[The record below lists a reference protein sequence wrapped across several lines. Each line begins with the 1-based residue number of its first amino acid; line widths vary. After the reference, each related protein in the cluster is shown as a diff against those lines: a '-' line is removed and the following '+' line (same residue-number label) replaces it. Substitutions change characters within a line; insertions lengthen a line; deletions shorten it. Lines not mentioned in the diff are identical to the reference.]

1 MYEDA
6 IAFFYDCLGGEKIG
20 GVWLPGLRAPKPFK
34 VRERYSSVPA
44 HQVSTSH
51 VSRQTHAVDCRVQ
64 AKKDKKKVLD
74 VVLNEIAI
82 IAEIERMG
90 QGLIKSITVHQK

>member
-1 MYEDA
+1 V
-6 IAFFYDCLGGEKIG
+6 FFYDCFGGDKIG

-34 VRERYSSVPA
+34 VRERYSSTPT
-44 HQVSTSH
+44 HQN
-51 VSRQTHAVDCRVQ
+51 
-64 AKKDKKKVLD
+64 KKDRKKASNMI
-74 VVLNEIAI
+74 LNETGI